1 MFEDLCGNNLDGL
14 APASA
19 IAAHS
24 LYLLKPTNNSSR
36 LKVFVKTRI
45 GDNLIEPFSNVEPIR
60 RSLPNTINQKVFHSS
75 VMFWT
80 KSSFVAH
87 LSGSNAQ
94 APVS

>member
-1 MFEDLCGNNLDGL
+1 MFDNLRGDSFDGL

-24 LYLLKPTNNSSR
+24 LYLMKPTNNSSR

-45 GDNLIEPFSNVEPIR
+45 GDNLIEPFLYVEPIR

-75 VMFWT
+75 FSFRMNSF
-80 KSSFVAH
+80 KSAH
-87 LSGSNAQ
+87 C
-94 APVS
+94 V